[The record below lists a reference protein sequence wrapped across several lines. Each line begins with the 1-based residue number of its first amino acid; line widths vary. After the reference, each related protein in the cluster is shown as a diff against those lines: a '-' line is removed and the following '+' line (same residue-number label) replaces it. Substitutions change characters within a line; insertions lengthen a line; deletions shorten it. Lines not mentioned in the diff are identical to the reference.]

1 MRSLVTG
8 VDGFIGSWLAEAL
21 AAAGDTVLGTTRRA
35 SDSAAHVTKYPCEM
49 TDTERVGQVVRET
62 SPDRIFHLAAV
73 NNLARSF
80 ADPRTTFDINLG
92 GMANVLEAARRYVPG
107 ACLVSVGS
115 SAEYGKTSAL
125 ATRLEESDPLAPTS
139 PYGVSKAAQGQLSA
153 VYAQAYGLRTAH
165 VRPFAV
171 VGPRKRG
178 DVLSDFCR
186 GIVAIER
193 GAASELRVGNLEAVR
208 DFVDVR
214 DCASALITISKECP
228 PGALVNLCTGNEVS
242 LHQLLEV
249 LRGLSTCK
257 VDVKVDAARNRVTDD
272 LRIVGNPSRLLA
284 LGHVPKYSLR
294 ETLDLTLN
302 SWRG

>member
-21 AAAGDTVLGTTRRA
+21 AAAGDTVFGTTRRA
-35 SDSAAHVTKYPCEM
+35 SDSPAHVTKHPCEM
-49 TDTERVGQVVRET
+49 TDTERVAQVVRDT

-73 NNLARSF
+73 NNLAQSF

-107 ACLVSVGS
+107 ACVVSVGS
-115 SAEYGKTSAL
+115 SAEYGKTYAL
-125 ATRLEESDPLAPTS
+125 ATRLEESDPLAPSS

-186 GIVAIER
+186 GIVDIER

-214 DCASALITISKECP
+214 DCASALITISKECS
-228 PGALVNLCTGNEVS
+228 PGTLVNLCTGNEAS
-242 LHQLLEV
+242 LQQLLEV

-257 VDVKVDAARNRVTDD
+257 FDVKVDAARNRVTDD

-302 SWRG
+302 SWRE